1 MDYPMLS
8 RARAEDGFLMIEVM
22 VAMLVLTIALLA
34 LMAGYDSA
42 FVSLH
47 NASEKAVASKLANQQ
62 LELYTALPFA
72 SIGLDQTTTDAV
84 GNPANGAYDSLYATS
99 DLLSGDFVTDPDT
112 GDVTQN
118 PSGTVN
124 DVEISGCGS
133 AANCLPIQVVTGSD
147 NRQYR
152 IETFI
157 RDEANSPSIRWT
169 ERVVTVIVRDQKTM
183 TELVEMSTAFD
194 RGPSS

>member
-1 MDYPMLS
+1 MLS
-8 RARAEDGFLMIEVM
+8 RARAEDGFMMIELMAAM
-22 VAMLVLTIALLA
+22 VVITIALLA

-47 NASEKAVASKLANQQ
+47 NASQKAVASKLANQQ

-72 SIGLDQTTTDAV
+72 SIGLDSTTTDAV
-84 GNPANGAYDSLYATS
+84 GDPANGAYDSLYATNALLTG
-99 DLLSGDFVTDPDT
+99 DLVTDPDT
-112 GDVTQN
+112 GDVTQE

-124 DVEISGCGS
+124 DVEIDSCGS
-133 AANCLPIQVVTGSD
+133 SANCLPIQTVTGPD
-147 NRQYR
+147 GRHYR
-152 IETFI
+152 IETYV

-169 ERVVTVIVRDQKTM
+169 ERVVTVIVRDANQTSLP
-183 TELVEMSTAFD
+183 ELVEMSTAFD

>member
-1 MDYPMLS
+1 M
-8 RARAEDGFLMIEVM
+8 MIELMAAM
-22 VAMLVLTIALLA
+22 VVITIALLA

-47 NASEKAVASKLANQQ
+47 NASQKAVASKLANQQ

-72 SIGLDQTTTDAV
+72 SIGLDSTTTDAV
-84 GNPANGAYDSLYATS
+84 GDPANGAYDSLYATNALLTG
-99 DLLSGDFVTDPDT
+99 DLVTDPDT
-112 GDVTQN
+112 GDVTQE

-124 DVEISGCGS
+124 DVEIDSCGS
-133 AANCLPIQVVTGSD
+133 SANCLPIQTVTGPD
-147 NRQYR
+147 GRHYR
-152 IETFI
+152 IETYV

-169 ERVVTVIVRDQKTM
+169 ERVVTVIVRDANQTSLP
-183 TELVEMSTAFD
+183 ELVEMSTAFD